1 MEETSKENDPVILET
16 AHVNESVLKMEIF
29 LNMNVMVRQEECLD
43 TGFRRE
49 ALCR

>member
-16 AHVNESVLKMEIF
+16 AHVNESVLMEIF